1 MPFHAILVSKDEE
14 AIAILTPILLRFGV
28 ETQDCDYSEAPSL
41 LKERGFDAVI
51 VDFDDLQG
59 AGEALHACA
68 DASADGKKTI
78 SIALL
83 SDKSR
88 LRQVFGEGANFV
100 LYKPI
105 SQEHAEAGLRA
116 ATALIKRE
124 RRGSFRVPVQIP
136 AKVQFEG
143 GPEVESIILDL
154 SEDGMDMLSEQS
166 AKFGTKMK
174 AKFALPGEHST
185 EEYCGEA
192 AWTNK
197 NGQCGVRFIDLPEE
211 LRAGLKNW
219 VQAHATELP
228 PDPDPVAQS
237 KLTDLTLGGCYVE
250 TESPFP
256 EKSGVVLCLTASG
269 MEVRVKGMVQVM
281 HPNFGMGI
289 EFAART
295 PEQRQEVNDFIKFLT
310 SQPGMIPELL
320 VSPGPL
326 YADVS
331 MDMADENDEIED
343 PLLDLLRHQH
353 DLSQEQFLRELAR
366 QRNSYE
372 EVASS

>member
-28 ETQDCDYSEAPSL
+28 ETQDCDYAEALGL
-41 LKERGFDAVI
+41 LKERSYDAVV

-59 AGEALHACA
+59 AGLALQACA
-68 DASADGKKTI
+68 NASDGKKTI

-124 RRGSFRVPVQIP
+124 RRGSYRVPVQIP

-143 GPEVESIILDL
+143 SPEAESIILDL

-174 AKFALPGEHST
+174 AKFALPGSRST

-197 NGQCGVRFIDLPEE
+197 NGQCGVRFIDLSEE
-211 LRAGLKNW
+211 LRAGLKDW
-219 VQAHATELP
+219 VQAHAAELP
-228 PDPDPVAQS
+228 PDPDPVAHS

-256 EKSGVVLCLTASG
+256 EKSGVVLCLTTSG

-310 SQPGMIPELL
+310 TRPGVVPELL
-320 VSPGPL
+320 VTPGPL
-326 YADVS
+326 HANVS
-331 MDMADENDEIED
+331 MDMAENEADEIED
-343 PLLDLLRHQH
+343 PLLDLLRHKH
-353 DLSQEQFLRELAR
+353 DLSQEQFLLELSR
-366 QRNSYE
+366 QRNSHE
-372 EVASS
+372 EVTSS